1 MLSSLYS
8 KSLKILSG
16 NLLKLRRRLYY
27 ITHIPNLRINPINK
41 SIHVRPNYSA
51 RNLNISLFIDKNKIT
66 SFIVTCFLALLSD
79 VAYSS
84 NACES
89 KLSNQLPTERITL
102 VDIQLSNSS
111 AFEALD
117 LNYKK
122 IVNIDDVINNIENG
136 NKVVDVFSHGQVGQI
151 KFGKDII
158 TLSNIIDYKE
168 KIEAIGLKLGSDGV
182 INLLACDIG
191 DNEEGINL
199 LQKFSEYAQVTVL
212 ASNDK
217 TGASNKGGDWDL
229 ELLFGDENISFTP
242 LPEYMKYSDV
252 LDLDSDNDGILNTDE
267 GCSLTPAG
275 TNLFTNGSLDGTVYN
290 NSTPSS
296 WLDTGTPDTDNVS
309 SCNGLNISK
318 CGTTP
323 TNSND
328 GGTWVLLGSTPTY
341 SESIYQTVYL
351 EANVNYTVSF
361 EYANFG
367 STGGAGFLDD
377 GAIEVSYRLGFGAI
391 TVLGTTDEIALGS
404 NWYQQ
409 TYTFTPSVSGNY
421 NITFR
426 NDTDANT
433 SLYIDGLSIT
443 GDAATCEGQDTDT
456 DGTPDHLDSD
466 SDGDSCNDAIEAGFT
481 DANGDGEVDGTGYD
495 ADGKVTGSDGY
506 TTPADTD
513 NSNTP
518 DHLESNVAVCLNPP
532 VSDSDTEVETGDYD
546 FGDAVDDGTNATP
559 ATLLASNGARH
570 KYIPGGTT
578 TDVVVNSNLS
588 PPVNGTTWTYQNM
601 PNNSNAN
608 GGNNNDMLVINNN
621 LNAQG
626 ASYSGGNG
634 YDRLV
639 LGKEASYYTVVS
651 QGTNAWRVTWPN
663 GKVLNLNNVEKILY
677 GNVVTQVASPVYLG
691 DVKPDTE
698 SGTYQSTTADLDD
711 SNNGNNSSGSDDED
725 AHQNITH
732 SISSDTFSLSIPCND
747 HDGDQELGAIV
758 YGWIDFNS
766 NQQFESS
773 EYAQGVCSDANDNS
787 TGSASLTWTG
797 LPEVQTGDKLF
808 RLRITTH
815 GLPADVSSTSWDERA
830 MGAVDDGEIE
840 DHFISVISL
849 STANDVVADYGD
861 APDSYKTLKDS
872 DGPFHS
878 LSSDIFLGTTATDS
892 ESNGVPSNDAN
903 GDNLAGDNDE
913 DAVGSYSVFT
923 NKNFISQAITVTN
936 RTSSEAYLY
945 AWLDLNRNGIFEVDE
960 LFGNGREDDGT
971 NIIYPNTADA
981 TKVNLGWRFTEV
993 IADGPLYMRV
1003 RISDQ
1008 VLDAEGAND
1017 NDVDPRSYGD
1027 GGAGEVED
1035 HKLNLLVPLTSVD
1048 DCNIDL
1054 LSPSFENQSSN
1065 ESGSTVAIRNYDGP
1079 WYSWT
1084 EFGTIDHSD
1093 GSLPRWFDVFSPTNG
1108 SYFVG
1113 MVFNSTSKEGLS
1125 LDLHQPLLAGETY
1138 KLKLDVAGGQISNT
1152 GKFNA
1157 NANLDI
1163 RVWGNPQQNMVS
1175 TDPLLPPSGHVLL
1188 ASEVITSR
1196 SDLTS
1201 QELVFTPAQNMNTI
1215 TLSAYTSDNINGAQ
1229 HNHGIVFDN
1238 LELTKES
1245 IECSLIIEE
1254 DEGGQPIYD
1263 FGDAPDGLDGE
1274 QSYKTLAASNGPRH
1288 LPSTQLY
1295 MGPNPTDIESDA
1307 LVTLLADGDDNSE
1320 IDDEGALSG
1329 YYPNNVIN
1337 VGNADGSHQVRFNPL
1352 TNETGQNAYFY
1363 AWVDWNKNGIFEV
1376 DEGLATSNGEAI
1388 FYATWGEIMD
1398 TRISV
1403 PSDFDNGY
1411 YFVRIRLSATSIDLQ
1426 GATGT
1431 VEDPRSLGLVEEIG
1445 AIEDHRV
1452 YFGRFDMGDLRD
1464 TTDGTSSTTSSVDH
1478 RTRLRDNGPAHF
1490 PSTDLFIGTNPTDPD
1505 PYNTATYNTTYTS
1518 AYATKDDNS
1527 GAPTA
1532 TRDDED
1538 SLPTSQV
1545 TVNETDNLVSFDLS
1559 VTNNTGKNAYLYA
1572 WLDADHNGQ
1581 FDVGELTEVGNIADD
1596 GAIVIPDNGGSAT
1609 NYSVTWDNITSW
1621 PLLNQHYGIRFR
1633 LSEDK
1638 LLLSGAISSDEDPRA
1653 LGIHFT
1659 QGEIEDYSI
1668 RVVASGGTGGG
1679 STESDFD
1686 RDGVP
1691 DSIDIDD
1698 DNDGILDIDELG
1710 FDPNYL
1716 YRDYFDPVNPNDPNQ
1731 CPLVKHTG
1739 DSFYYSPSHVG
1750 GVGDSNP
1757 SGNALACAGQH
1768 GMGSNTGNQ
1777 VNNTWKG
1784 YGGSCSS
1791 GRYYAFLTLCNE
1803 FDTAGRCAGQ
1813 GLTATSFNDEFYRVK
1828 SQYLPTTT
1836 LKAGVTYRLRVLMSQ
1851 STMTRTQGVI
1861 NNQIINPNET
1871 IVSGENYY
1879 TFDYTPSS
1887 DEPVTTIAVRNN
1899 FVASGSNNS
1908 GQGNDFAI
1916 CGVELLTKDLDVTQE
1931 GHHRDIDADD
1941 DGIPD
1946 NIEAQTSDGY
1956 ILPNVNSFAQY
1967 IANDGL
1973 NTAYLT
1979 ASSTGGLGLTPVNTD
1994 QSAATNSDTLP
2005 DYIDDDSDADGTADI
2020 AENGPLHP
2028 DSITSSADT
2037 DGDGLL
2043 DIFDANDDS
2052 AVNGSSPGLWS
2063 PTDEVSA
2070 STVAHLKTIFGD
2082 GDSDAV
2088 DGSVVPLEQDIDYR
2102 DVDSPGNPA
2111 DYGDAPSSYKTLAA
2125 DDGPFHTPSTLLY
2138 LGTAATDIEDD
2149 GVPNADASG
2158 DDDNGTND
2166 EDGLGTY
2173 ELLANKNYISQS
2185 IKVINTTGSE
2195 AFLYAWLDL
2204 DRNGSFEVNE
2214 LFVSGREDDGSYSI
2228 DSDEPDD
2235 AVINMNWRFDSI
2247 VADGP
2252 LYMRVRLTD
2261 QILDLAGASNNALD
2275 PRSYGAGSIGEVE
2288 DHKVDLSVLLPTGE
2302 LCAID
2307 LISPSFETQTSRGNG
2322 RSIVIVDS
2330 DAPWYSWT
2338 DEGTPDHFDG
2348 TRPDWFD
2355 NYSPT
2360 DGSRFVGLTY
2370 NNENQEGLSLDLPSP
2385 LIAGETYKLT
2395 LDIAGGKLSGGKF
2408 NQAAN
2413 IDLRIWGNTQ
2423 TNVVAPGK
2431 LTVPTGHVQLASQRV
2446 SSNTVLST
2454 QELTFTPAQNMN
2466 SISLSIFTTDSIS
2479 GNTQNYGIVFDNL
2492 SLTNDANSC
2501 STDLDYGDAPD
2512 GISGKPSYKT
2522 LLENNGPSQL
2532 ASTTV
2537 RLGEVETD
2545 IDVNGQ
2551 PTANADGDDANNN
2564 DDDDVLDISLH
2575 NNIINIGEET
2585 SQYKIKLKPIYN
2597 TGGNNAYLYAWVDW
2611 NNNGIFEV
2619 YEVLSRVG
2627 TSYPAGK
2634 EGENHIGINTNN
2646 PQEADMILDIP
2657 TNVATGNYFMR
2668 IRLTEG
2674 DPLDLAGASALD
2686 EDPRSIGAVS
2696 ENGEIEDH
2704 QIRIDRFDM
2713 GDLRDELEGL
2723 STTPG
2728 SLDYTTRLE
2737 HGGPA
2742 HYPSTELFIGT
2753 EVTDAD
2759 SVDLTSSSYFNND
2772 DPRRDDDLGT
2782 DDEDAI
2788 GPIDIKDT
2796 DNLVSFDIPVTNTT
2810 GKDAYLYAWFDFDRD
2825 SVMEV
2830 GELTPVGGNTN
2841 DGAIVIPSAS
2851 GQQTVSITW
2860 TNLPAW
2866 EYINKYYNIRLRLS
2880 EDLISL
2886 NGATGSA
2893 EDPRQLGILMN
2904 RGEISDFHVYVHA
2917 NGSGG
2922 GNTQND
2928 FDRDGVPDSIDIDDD
2943 NDGILDLVELGYDP
2957 NYLFAD
2963 WFEPASGE
2971 APSHCPLIKH
2981 TANGEYNPLVH
2992 GGNSNCGLPGESS
3005 NNQRNSVWG
3014 NYGGEKC
3021 STSANPY
3028 RRGWG
3033 YLTRCSEGDTGNNCQ
3048 GTTSHV
3054 GDWYI
3059 LQNQF
3064 LPSGDVFKAG
3074 ETYTLRLHVNVWHSP
3089 ISQFRAV
3096 INGQTLSP
3104 NEALTASGDQV
3115 LTFTYNPSADGPLT
3129 SLSLRN
3135 VSGGNSGQGNDWG
3148 FCGVELLNQ
3157 TLHQQQQSGVVEGN
3171 HLDIDSDDDGI
3182 PDNIEAQTSEDYI
3195 LPNVNSFA
3203 QYIANNG
3210 LNTAYLTTSAQGKE
3224 GLTPVNTDSSLP
3236 SNADST
3242 PDYVDDDS
3250 DGDGIS
3256 DIGENGPNHPNS
3268 ITSSTDTDG
3277 DGLLDIFDSID
3288 DSSVNGSSPGQ
3299 WSPTDEVTA
3308 DTVAHLKTIFGDSD
3322 NDAVDGAIEPIQKDI
3337 DFRDMSPSS
3346 TPPGTF
3352 SVNGTIFEDIT
3363 GDGVFYDGDV
3373 VFNDN
3378 TGDQR
3383 GLSNV
3388 IVTLYLDDGD
3398 NLPSSGDT
3406 LVKTVTTDANG
3417 DYEFTEL
3424 ATGLYWVAPDAPT
3437 VSSNGSTGLVSDQ
3450 TFGMASQFQIPQTWG
3465 IQSYCADGSGGS
3477 ILSSDATHF
3486 NDACYGGKSA
3496 TAADDKTDAGTREHV
3511 TGFLLNS
3518 QIKTLGNLSFGFSF
3532 NVVVN
3537 TESSGTGSYEQ
3548 FLQNANAYSG
3558 PNIMRFVPAVSP
3570 NRATWWETSTSD
3582 VASFTALT
3590 DSDTTIDGNA
3600 YDYKDGNTD
3609 RNEDAS
3615 LLGPVTSVGAD
3626 WNTRSIAQVDTPDF
3640 AINHRR
3646 NNSCGR
3652 SFYAQ
3657 VSAESKSWSGCA
3669 AIETAS
3675 NVHNI
3680 TVQNLGVYSDD
3691 SDGTVSGAAFF
3702 ASDSIT
3708 NFDFNNNVIGVLPT
3722 GVETNNQLYRGVI
3735 INNGINWSNEIDY
3748 DGSGQIDSNYFAN
3761 TWDTAIIIWY
3771 ITGPLDTRD
3780 KFVISD
3786 NYIIDVD
3793 GSGIVLDRGTNA
3805 MTIEGNYI
3813 DNAKFAGI
3821 DNASGASQ
3829 LDILQNTVTNTQ
3841 GFYEQSNTAYDNAH
3855 VSAWSP
3861 HSGISLSY
3869 GSSIVAEFNK
3879 AINGAA
3885 GVNGIDHVSG
3895 LGRGIKISKN
3905 QFGNNG
3911 GIAIDIG
3918 EGPDGIDTTPHVYET
3933 ATNRRCYL
3941 STYHGSPTVTGPALP
3956 LIEKAELSGN
3966 TLTVEGQHCNGAF
3979 ANENSYEIQFYIVS
3993 GDSSDTST
4001 ASNTQYPK
4009 GGFSYDTNLGN
4020 EITGLMYGEGVTYL
4034 GSLTQQTNGT
4044 FSGTINVS
4052 GLSVGDTIGAI
4063 SFSDHAPGTGA
4074 VPGQTSEFSAS
4085 FIVSSGDLDFGD
4097 APDSSVG
4104 VGNQDYRTSL
4114 ADSGPSHIAST
4125 DLFLG
4130 TNETDTEEDAIGVD
4144 QLLAKGDDLSD
4155 NNDEDSIQSV
4165 YIDSSNSD
4173 FEETIAVTNTTGS
4186 DAYLYAWLDFDNNGR
4201 FDSDEGVSGMPIT
4214 ISNGAS
4220 SVTLTW
4226 SNLPALV
4233 SGESHYLRIRLSD
4246 SVITGSSSGSDED
4259 PRSFGTGSLGE
4270 VEDYRLLV
4278 KDPNQICS
4286 AINIGSFGATYSIG
4300 QGESNGS
4307 FKDQLLNSTNYG
4319 LTGIY
4324 NQVDV
4329 INVDTSNNN
4338 LLDSMSA
4345 QQLYETYDIIN
4356 VHNRDG
4362 YSAKLKEY
4370 VDLGGV
4376 LLFGYNLNG
4385 ANTIQA
4391 FGGNGSVSQIHT
4403 AEPITPLVHPINDGV
4418 FGNVENASG
4427 IANTRPSG
4435 VISDSQLPPGATVIA
4450 RSTNSMPAIFLTGIN
4465 DRAIIMFDEMFAF
4478 APEGRWYDGPVNT
4491 NQEIFMHNVMAYA
4504 LGKARCI
4511 AGFVSSSDYGD
4522 APDSSAGVGTQ
4533 NYRTSKADNGPSHT
4547 VTTDL
4552 YMGTNET
4559 DSESDAL
4566 GVNQLLA
4573 NGDDL
4578 SVNNDED
4585 SIAQIELV
4593 NTASEYSIPVEV
4605 TNSLGSDAYLYAWV
4619 DWNNNGRFD
4628 ADEAAAGMPL
4638 TVSDGDTLSRL
4649 TWSNLPSLSSG
4660 DTYYVRARISDVL
4673 LSGSASGSNED
4684 PRSYGASSDGEVE
4697 DHRLTIVDPSTPVN
4711 HVCLTDVMQNTVTDY
4726 VAWTGNNNGYNEQYT
4741 STSWSADLPI
4751 QQGFQVI
4758 GRIEATSNT
4767 AINTNSS
4774 NSGHTGLSIS
4784 RTASLVA
4791 REMAY
4796 YVTSFNTSL
4805 DGSVSVTYSYLPA
4818 SGHEDSAISI
4828 EIDNFWNTGVYTDDM
4843 TLSFTGSFGQGRTY
4857 IKPPHSGLGNL
4868 LVPTYDPNGVDIERS
4883 KVYTVLDLRQGK
4895 TGTAG
4900 GGVAYPVFTLMAGQS
4915 ITINVGNIPSGLT
4928 YSIGT
4933 NHYRVSECVKQ
4944 RDFGDAPDTS
4954 TSSDSQGNY
4963 STINGPTHEIPAS
4976 GSTVYLGST
4985 APDADDGAFGTGTDL
5000 TSQLVTIKVTTA
5012 AASTGGGNRFYF
5024 DGVENPDLF
5033 LAAGTYRF
5041 DVSAVPASHVLKFST
5056 TVDGTFNGGSEYTTG
5071 ITEGADYIDVV
5082 VDSNTESNLYYYCA
5096 NHAGMAGSSNISV
5109 DASHA
5114 LFATGDDVTNT
5125 DDEDGANT
5133 LHHGLRLGESQ
5144 FVLPVD
5150 VTVNSGTAYLYAW
5163 VDWNQDGIFATSEL
5177 QESQATT
5184 SSKVDLTFP
5193 IPANTTSGT
5202 AAVRLRVFNSAQAES
5217 GNDSLGNDTR
5227 ATSTNIEDGEV
5238 EDYALVMFDGLL
5250 ITGYVFDDDGGTN
5263 GTSTNGVK
5271 DGDELGIQGVYVTL
5285 YNETDKV
5292 CTSVLT
5298 GDGTVDVN
5306 GDSVIDD
5313 ADKGYF
5319 EFTGTKDKTYTLY
5332 ETYGAT
5338 PPLDCS
5344 ANPPSSGTVDPVT
5357 GLAVGRVIGDPPE
5370 HVSVTPNTHSI
5381 GVLTSSV
5388 HHDFADKLYEDPYD
5402 TCDTNA
5408 YLAKNSPSELYQ
5420 LNLVTVSEVE
5430 LGSAS
5435 SRVYNAIGYS
5445 ISQNLIWGVYGKNES
5460 GRGSN
5465 VVALNRNNEEVI
5477 HFNIPE
5483 LNGIGFASGDVT
5495 DDDILIIISDSGD
5508 GRRMYFIDVDVNSMT
5523 YGQYL
5528 GRSQSL
5534 TALVNNGL
5542 GDIAIHPLNTNTAWG
5557 VSGGKKLYRID
5568 FVADRSTSTYSASVT
5583 NIGQTSIELAGSS
5596 AVGAFYF
5603 DNLGFAYASVNSD
5616 GKLWRLDL
5624 SDITAQSSVLL
5635 EAILNGQGVT
5645 ANNNDGARC
5654 RYAPVPTDYGDAP
5667 ILLDTDNTTNLYPV
5681 SLVDNG
5687 PRHQTDVGLPYIG
5700 TEGPDNENDGTSSE
5714 FADFDDTNGITP
5726 DDEDGFSQ
5734 PVIDGEL
5741 AENDTV
5747 IVTVPMVVDGGL
5759 TNKLYG
5765 WIDFNGVNGLELS
5778 ERADATVTASGDVD
5792 LIFTVPAGVVLQ
5804 DTLIRLR
5811 TCSENTDCSSPTG
5824 SAGDGEVEDHIISLK
5839 PVGDLELELRL
5850 DPGENVTQGIPFNL
5864 VVKVVNQ
5871 EIPGRTHVVAPNT
5884 KVRFL
5889 IPAGYRFVRA
5899 YEGDGV
5905 TLLPDAK
5912 YIHNAAPGESIL
5924 DLGTIPIGFDDFATI
5939 RLVPVDEMSDTTI
5952 KGEIYETSILDID
5965 STPNSD
5971 FDGNEDDRDSVVP
5984 IINDTIQPD
5993 ICLSPRAVERG
6004 DAFLDTSTG
6013 EYVVTPN
6020 QGGMK
6025 GFLWSY
6031 DFIDLDKPQYMELAV
6046 YLGDRSQNTGHPGA
6060 GEAGADGMTFILS
6073 NDPKGIFAQGNTGA
6087 YMGVDGVGN
6096 ANILNYPN
6104 DRISPSLV
6112 VEFDTFDN
6120 SFMGAQDDL
6129 GSGTTNNYID
6139 HTGVYL
6145 NGDLYTP
6152 NPANHLIPAKSINGG
6167 ELEDGKYHLAQFF
6180 WDPSTQLFT
6189 YLFDGEE
6196 VGQFTHD
6203 LVASLGSN
6211 FVRFGFTGSTGA
6223 AWNLQKGCFT
6233 AAPNVLGT
6241 DLGDAPDTNQID
6253 LNNLSGPTTD
6263 ETGPGN
6269 YTTLYVNDGAMHVQA
6284 DTDDNGFIDIRLG
6297 DQWDSDSGEL
6307 QDITATADDTDNKPD
6322 EDGVDVPAIATVG
6335 QDLNIKAN
6343 ITIESGRT
6351 GVGSQLFGWI
6361 DWNQN
6366 GVWETSEQV
6375 INQPSASEG
6384 ENAFS
6389 VSVPSTAAVGYTY
6402 LRVRV
6407 CSDVG
6412 CNSPTGL
6419 AYDGEVEDYRI
6430 FVSDLIGNNTCD
6442 VVVQTQKPLT
6452 GGEIYSY
6459 HDINLTSNPVSFTTI
6474 TDPIAISGYASGDA
6488 EQINAIGFDRTL
6500 GVMFGT
6506 FVNKSVA
6513 DRDHHLF
6520 VTDREGTN
6528 FIDLGRI
6535 TAAVDTSM
6543 TRLSTGESID
6553 FTAGD
6558 ALKVRNYPSVQNIGS
6573 ATSGDV
6579 SKDGKHLV
6587 IWRNDWDSLVKINLS
6602 TLTFTTTLIQDL
6614 PAMGWSSGNK
6624 IDIGADLAISQQDGK
6639 AYFVDFVN
6647 DKLVKIDIDSG
6658 AVETLT
6664 LNYRGG
6670 VSPELDDAGKL
6681 QPGGL
6686 LIDNGINLYAI
6697 TNGGNHDKGNDG
6709 SIDLPNKSVI
6719 YQINVITGET
6729 TFVIETTA
6737 EVIQGNDVAGCLE
6750 AIDYGDAES
6759 GYAEVGH
6766 RYVDSELDGSSDMMM
6781 GATWDA
6787 DMAQI
6792 FSAAANS
6799 DDLSGI
6805 DDEDVVIP
6813 EFITVGKQVDLSVP
6827 IVASSSGFLNV
6838 WVDINNDKAFSA
6850 QEHVIQGQSVS
6861 TGTETVS
6868 FTLDSSLAD
6877 SYSGETVIR
6886 LRLCSSDS
6894 LCNTPSGIAA
6904 DGEVEDHLFTLLNN
6918 IILRGYVFEDNG
6930 ADLSGESLATAHDG
6944 KKEGK
6949 EKGISKYIVNVI
6961 LTDSD
6966 DTGLSLSTGDVIAR
6980 ATTNGS
6986 GLYEV
6991 VIPAAFS
6998 GKEMM
7003 IDVVKQASW
7012 IDISESFDASGP
7024 GTVTLGN
7031 VTDSQLLISANAGDI
7046 VTDLN
7051 FGKVKPPRMEPDNFT
7066 EAEPDKSVFF
7076 IHKFTS
7082 HTQGDVTFS
7091 VVDKKSEPENTSWQ
7105 TVLYHD
7111 VNCNGLVD
7119 GSPLEVQLTT
7129 APISVDIDNEICLI
7143 SNVFVP
7149 SDAPLNA
7156 QYEYRIEALMDFADD
7171 ANIGHGING
7180 YSVSDNDTIRATFSG
7195 AGDLQLDKTVQNV
7208 TSCLSDTNNCPV
7220 SAGTSSGGNPGD
7232 IIEYVINFTNTGS
7245 GPIKE
7250 VTIYDNVPPYT
7261 LLSAEIVCDMSLIPS
7276 SITSCNVDTP
7286 TGANSVGYDGE
7297 IQWILTGELAPGD
7310 SGSVSYRVKID

>member
-1 MLSSLYS
+1 M
-8 KSLKILSG
+8 
-16 NLLKLRRRLYY
+16 
-27 ITHIPNLRINPINK
+27 
-41 SIHVRPNYSA
+41 
-51 RNLNISLFIDKNKIT
+51 
-66 SFIVTCFLALLSD
+66 
-79 VAYSS
+79 
-84 NACES
+84 
-89 KLSNQLPTERITL
+89 
-102 VDIQLSNSS
+102 
-111 AFEALD
+111 
-117 LNYKK
+117 
-122 IVNIDDVINNIENG
+122 
-136 NKVVDVFSHGQVGQI
+136 
-151 KFGKDII
+151 
-158 TLSNIIDYKE
+158 
-168 KIEAIGLKLGSDGV
+168 
-182 INLLACDIG
+182 
-191 DNEEGINL
+191 
-199 LQKFSEYAQVTVL
+199 
-212 ASNDK
+212 
-217 TGASNKGGDWDL
+217 
-229 ELLFGDENISFTP
+229 
-242 LPEYMKYSDV
+242 
-252 LDLDSDNDGILNTDE
+252 
-267 GCSLTPAG
+267 
-275 TNLFTNGSLDGTVYN
+275 
-290 NSTPSS
+290 
-296 WLDTGTPDTDNVS
+296 
-309 SCNGLNISK
+309 
-318 CGTTP
+318 
-323 TNSND
+323 
-328 GGTWVLLGSTPTY
+328 
-341 SESIYQTVYL
+341 
-351 EANVNYTVSF
+351 
-361 EYANFG
+361 
-367 STGGAGFLDD
+367 
-377 GAIEVSYRLGFGAI
+377 
-391 TVLGTTDEIALGS
+391 
-404 NWYQQ
+404 
-409 TYTFTPSVSGNY
+409 
-421 NITFR
+421 
-426 NDTDANT
+426 
-433 SLYIDGLSIT
+433 
-443 GDAATCEGQDTDT
+443 
-456 DGTPDHLDSD
+456 
-466 SDGDSCNDAIEAGFT
+466 
-481 DANGDGEVDGTGYD
+481 
-495 ADGKVTGSDGY
+495 
-506 TTPADTD
+506 
-513 NSNTP
+513 
-518 DHLESNVAVCLNPP
+518 
-532 VSDSDTEVETGDYD
+532 
-546 FGDAVDDGTNATP
+546 
-559 ATLLASNGARH
+559 
-570 KYIPGGTT
+570 
-578 TDVVVNSNLS
+578 
-588 PPVNGTTWTYQNM
+588 
-601 PNNSNAN
+601 
-608 GGNNNDMLVINNN
+608 
-621 LNAQG
+621 
-626 ASYSGGNG
+626 
-634 YDRLV
+634 
-639 LGKEASYYTVVS
+639 
-651 QGTNAWRVTWPN
+651 
-663 GKVLNLNNVEKILY
+663 
-677 GNVVTQVASPVYLG
+677 
-691 DVKPDTE
+691 
-698 SGTYQSTTADLDD
+698 
-711 SNNGNNSSGSDDED
+711 
-725 AHQNITH
+725 
-732 SISSDTFSLSIPCND
+732 
-747 HDGDQELGAIV
+747 
-758 YGWIDFNS
+758 
-766 NQQFESS
+766 
-773 EYAQGVCSDANDNS
+773 
-787 TGSASLTWTG
+787 
-797 LPEVQTGDKLF
+797 
-808 RLRITTH
+808 
-815 GLPADVSSTSWDERA
+815 
-830 MGAVDDGEIE
+830 
-840 DHFISVISL
+840 
-849 STANDVVADYGD
+849 
-861 APDSYKTLKDS
+861 
-872 DGPFHS
+872 
-878 LSSDIFLGTTATDS
+878 
-892 ESNGVPSNDAN
+892 
-903 GDNLAGDNDE
+903 
-913 DAVGSYSVFT
+913 
-923 NKNFISQAITVTN
+923 
-936 RTSSEAYLY
+936 
-945 AWLDLNRNGIFEVDE
+945 
-960 LFGNGREDDGT
+960 
-971 NIIYPNTADA
+971 
-981 TKVNLGWRFTEV
+981 
-993 IADGPLYMRV
+993 
-1003 RISDQ
+1003 
-1008 VLDAEGAND
+1008 
-1017 NDVDPRSYGD
+1017 
-1027 GGAGEVED
+1027 
-1035 HKLNLLVPLTSVD
+1035 
-1048 DCNIDL
+1048 
-1054 LSPSFENQSSN
+1054 
-1065 ESGSTVAIRNYDGP
+1065 
-1079 WYSWT
+1079 
-1084 EFGTIDHSD
+1084 
-1093 GSLPRWFDVFSPTNG
+1093 
-1108 SYFVG
+1108 
-1113 MVFNSTSKEGLS
+1113 
-1125 LDLHQPLLAGETY
+1125 
-1138 KLKLDVAGGQISNT
+1138 
-1152 GKFNA
+1152 
-1157 NANLDI
+1157 
-1163 RVWGNPQQNMVS
+1163 
-1175 TDPLLPPSGHVLL
+1175 
-1188 ASEVITSR
+1188 
-1196 SDLTS
+1196 
-1201 QELVFTPAQNMNTI
+1201 
-1215 TLSAYTSDNINGAQ
+1215 
-1229 HNHGIVFDN
+1229 
-1238 LELTKES
+1238 
-1245 IECSLIIEE
+1245 
-1254 DEGGQPIYD
+1254 
-1263 FGDAPDGLDGE
+1263 
-1274 QSYKTLAASNGPRH
+1274 
-1288 LPSTQLY
+1288 
-1295 MGPNPTDIESDA
+1295 
-1307 LVTLLADGDDNSE
+1307 
-1320 IDDEGALSG
+1320 
-1329 YYPNNVIN
+1329 
-1337 VGNADGSHQVRFNPL
+1337 
-1352 TNETGQNAYFY
+1352 
-1363 AWVDWNKNGIFEV
+1363 
-1376 DEGLATSNGEAI
+1376 
-1388 FYATWGEIMD
+1388 
-1398 TRISV
+1398 
-1403 PSDFDNGY
+1403 
-1411 YFVRIRLSATSIDLQ
+1411 
-1426 GATGT
+1426 
-1431 VEDPRSLGLVEEIG
+1431 
-1445 AIEDHRV
+1445 
-1452 YFGRFDMGDLRD
+1452 
-1464 TTDGTSSTTSSVDH
+1464 
-1478 RTRLRDNGPAHF
+1478 
-1490 PSTDLFIGTNPTDPD
+1490 
-1505 PYNTATYNTTYTS
+1505 
-1518 AYATKDDNS
+1518 
-1527 GAPTA
+1527 
-1532 TRDDED
+1532 
-1538 SLPTSQV
+1538 
-1545 TVNETDNLVSFDLS
+1545 
-1559 VTNNTGKNAYLYA
+1559 
-1572 WLDADHNGQ
+1572 
-1581 FDVGELTEVGNIADD
+1581 
-1596 GAIVIPDNGGSAT
+1596 
-1609 NYSVTWDNITSW
+1609 
-1621 PLLNQHYGIRFR
+1621 
-1633 LSEDK
+1633 
-1638 LLLSGAISSDEDPRA
+1638 
-1653 LGIHFT
+1653 
-1659 QGEIEDYSI
+1659 
-1668 RVVASGGTGGG
+1668 
-1679 STESDFD
+1679 
-1686 RDGVP
+1686 
-1691 DSIDIDD
+1691 
-1698 DNDGILDIDELG
+1698 
-1710 FDPNYL
+1710 
-1716 YRDYFDPVNPNDPNQ
+1716 
-1731 CPLVKHTG
+1731 
-1739 DSFYYSPSHVG
+1739 
-1750 GVGDSNP
+1750 
-1757 SGNALACAGQH
+1757 
-1768 GMGSNTGNQ
+1768 
-1777 VNNTWKG
+1777 
-1784 YGGSCSS
+1784 
-1791 GRYYAFLTLCNE
+1791 
-1803 FDTAGRCAGQ
+1803 
-1813 GLTATSFNDEFYRVK
+1813 
-1828 SQYLPTTT
+1828 
-1836 LKAGVTYRLRVLMSQ
+1836 
-1851 STMTRTQGVI
+1851 
-1861 NNQIINPNET
+1861 
-1871 IVSGENYY
+1871 
-1879 TFDYTPSS
+1879 
-1887 DEPVTTIAVRNN
+1887 
-1899 FVASGSNNS
+1899 
-1908 GQGNDFAI
+1908 
-1916 CGVELLTKDLDVTQE
+1916 
-1931 GHHRDIDADD
+1931 
-1941 DGIPD
+1941 
-1946 NIEAQTSDGY
+1946 
-1956 ILPNVNSFAQY
+1956 
-1967 IANDGL
+1967 
-1973 NTAYLT
+1973 
-1979 ASSTGGLGLTPVNTD
+1979 
-1994 QSAATNSDTLP
+1994 
-2005 DYIDDDSDADGTADI
+2005 
-2020 AENGPLHP
+2020 
-2028 DSITSSADT
+2028 
-2037 DGDGLL
+2037 
-2043 DIFDANDDS
+2043 
-2052 AVNGSSPGLWS
+2052 
-2063 PTDEVSA
+2063 
-2070 STVAHLKTIFGD
+2070 
-2082 GDSDAV
+2082 
-2088 DGSVVPLEQDIDYR
+2088 
-2102 DVDSPGNPA
+2102 
-2111 DYGDAPSSYKTLAA
+2111 
-2125 DDGPFHTPSTLLY
+2125 
-2138 LGTAATDIEDD
+2138 
-2149 GVPNADASG
+2149 
-2158 DDDNGTND
+2158 
-2166 EDGLGTY
+2166 
-2173 ELLANKNYISQS
+2173 
-2185 IKVINTTGSE
+2185 
-2195 AFLYAWLDL
+2195 
-2204 DRNGSFEVNE
+2204 
-2214 LFVSGREDDGSYSI
+2214 
-2228 DSDEPDD
+2228 
-2235 AVINMNWRFDSI
+2235 
-2247 VADGP
+2247 
-2252 LYMRVRLTD
+2252 
-2261 QILDLAGASNNALD
+2261 
-2275 PRSYGAGSIGEVE
+2275 
-2288 DHKVDLSVLLPTGE
+2288 
-2302 LCAID
+2302 
-2307 LISPSFETQTSRGNG
+2307 
-2322 RSIVIVDS
+2322 
-2330 DAPWYSWT
+2330 
-2338 DEGTPDHFDG
+2338 
-2348 TRPDWFD
+2348 
-2355 NYSPT
+2355 
-2360 DGSRFVGLTY
+2360 
-2370 NNENQEGLSLDLPSP
+2370 
-2385 LIAGETYKLT
+2385 
-2395 LDIAGGKLSGGKF
+2395 
-2408 NQAAN
+2408 
-2413 IDLRIWGNTQ
+2413 
-2423 TNVVAPGK
+2423 
-2431 LTVPTGHVQLASQRV
+2431 
-2446 SSNTVLST
+2446 
-2454 QELTFTPAQNMN
+2454 
-2466 SISLSIFTTDSIS
+2466 
-2479 GNTQNYGIVFDNL
+2479 
-2492 SLTNDANSC
+2492 
-2501 STDLDYGDAPD
+2501 
-2512 GISGKPSYKT
+2512 
-2522 LLENNGPSQL
+2522 
-2532 ASTTV
+2532 
-2537 RLGEVETD
+2537 
-2545 IDVNGQ
+2545 
-2551 PTANADGDDANNN
+2551 
-2564 DDDDVLDISLH
+2564 
-2575 NNIINIGEET
+2575 
-2585 SQYKIKLKPIYN
+2585 
-2597 TGGNNAYLYAWVDW
+2597 
-2611 NNNGIFEV
+2611 
-2619 YEVLSRVG
+2619 
-2627 TSYPAGK
+2627 
-2634 EGENHIGINTNN
+2634 
-2646 PQEADMILDIP
+2646 
-2657 TNVATGNYFMR
+2657 
-2668 IRLTEG
+2668 
-2674 DPLDLAGASALD
+2674 
-2686 EDPRSIGAVS
+2686 
-2696 ENGEIEDH
+2696 
-2704 QIRIDRFDM
+2704 
-2713 GDLRDELEGL
+2713 
-2723 STTPG
+2723 
-2728 SLDYTTRLE
+2728 
-2737 HGGPA
+2737 
-2742 HYPSTELFIGT
+2742 
-2753 EVTDAD
+2753 
-2759 SVDLTSSSYFNND
+2759 
-2772 DPRRDDDLGT
+2772 
-2782 DDEDAI
+2782 
-2788 GPIDIKDT
+2788 
-2796 DNLVSFDIPVTNTT
+2796 
-2810 GKDAYLYAWFDFDRD
+2810 
-2825 SVMEV
+2825 
-2830 GELTPVGGNTN
+2830 
-2841 DGAIVIPSAS
+2841 
-2851 GQQTVSITW
+2851 
-2860 TNLPAW
+2860 
-2866 EYINKYYNIRLRLS
+2866 
-2880 EDLISL
+2880 
-2886 NGATGSA
+2886 
-2893 EDPRQLGILMN
+2893 
-2904 RGEISDFHVYVHA
+2904 
-2917 NGSGG
+2917 
-2922 GNTQND
+2922 
-2928 FDRDGVPDSIDIDDD
+2928 
-2943 NDGILDLVELGYDP
+2943 
-2957 NYLFAD
+2957 
-2963 WFEPASGE
+2963 
-2971 APSHCPLIKH
+2971 
-2981 TANGEYNPLVH
+2981 
-2992 GGNSNCGLPGESS
+2992 
-3005 NNQRNSVWG
+3005 
-3014 NYGGEKC
+3014 
-3021 STSANPY
+3021 
-3028 RRGWG
+3028 
-3033 YLTRCSEGDTGNNCQ
+3033 
-3048 GTTSHV
+3048 
-3054 GDWYI
+3054 
-3059 LQNQF
+3059 
-3064 LPSGDVFKAG
+3064 
-3074 ETYTLRLHVNVWHSP
+3074 
-3089 ISQFRAV
+3089 
-3096 INGQTLSP
+3096 SP
-3104 NEALTASGDQV
+3104 NEALTASGDQI

-3210 LNTAYLTTSAQGKE
+3210 LNTAYLTTSDQGKE
-3224 GLTPVNTDSSLP
+3224 GLTPVNTDESLP
-3236 SNADST
+3236 LNTDST

-3250 DGDGIS
+3250 DGDGVS
-3256 DIGENGPNHPNS
+3256 DISENGPNHPNS
-3268 ITSSTDTDG
+3268 ITSTTDTDG

-3346 TPPGTF
+3346 TPPAGTF
-3352 SVNGTIFEDIT
+3352 SVDGTIFEDIT

-3383 GLSNV
+3383 ALSNV

-3398 NLPSSGDT
+3398 NLPSSSDT
-3406 LVKTVTTDANG
+3406 FVKTVTTDANG
-3417 DYEFTEL
+3417 YYEFTDL
-3424 ATGLYWVAPDAPT
+3424 ATGVYWVAPDAPT
-3437 VSSNGSTGLVSDQ
+3437 VSSNGSTGLVADQ
-3450 TFGMASQFQIPQTWG
+3450 TFGMASQFQIPQAWG

-3477 ILSSDATHF
+3477 ILSSDTTHF

-3511 TGFLLNS
+3511 TGFLLNA
-3518 QIKTLGNLSFGFSF
+3518 QIQELGNLSFGFSF

-3558 PNIMRFVPAVSP
+3558 SNVMRFVPAVSP

-3626 WNTRSIAQVDTPDF
+3626 WNTRSISQVDTPDF

-3669 AIETAS
+3669 AIETVS

-3691 SDGTVSGAAFF
+3691 SDGTVSGPAFF

-3748 DGSGQIDSNYFAN
+3748 DGSGRIDSNYLAN

-3771 ITGPLDTRD
+3771 ITGPLDPRD

-3805 MTIEGNYI
+3805 TTIEGNYI

-3979 ANENSYEIQFYIVS
+3979 VSENSYEIQFYIVS
-3993 GDSSDTST
+3993 GDSSDIST

-4009 GGFSYDTNLGN
+4009 GGFSFDTNLGN

-4044 FSGTINVS
+4044 FTGTINVS

-4097 APDSSVG
+4097 APDDGDSSSGNDYLTTLATGGPSHEVPITGATVYIGTTAPDTDDGTLQNSDATADDNNEVSSGVNDEDAFATPVQIQTNSSGYSKEIACNGDGANVYAWIDINNDGVFESTESAQAATCSDSGSGDGSVTLSWSGWSPLSTGNTFMRVRITTDTLTDSNTSDALDSRSIGAASDGEVEDHQVTIADCVTTLSTDMGNAVNPTNGLSGGRYPKETYRPYGLEIYEAHIGGNYGFRENAAVTNDTGAGASFWVGDRALSIDLVNSDGSKRTANAVGIVPDQAGDGATVLTVIAFDINNNQIGSKTITEANTHNNNNINPALIITTADTGGVPIHRIAYDNDRNSASVDAVIGAFIEDCYVNLLDYGDAPDSSVG
-4104 VGNQDYRTSL
+4104 MDNQDYRTSL
-4114 ADSGPSHIAST
+4114 ADSGPSHTASL
-4125 DLFLG
+4125 DLF
-4130 TNETDTEEDAIGVD
+4130 
-4144 QLLAKGDDLSD
+4144 
-4155 NNDEDSIQSV
+4155 
-4165 YIDSSNSD
+4165 
-4173 FEETIAVTNTTGS
+4173 
-4186 DAYLYAWLDFDNNGR
+4186 
-4201 FDSDEGVSGMPIT
+4201 
-4214 ISNGAS
+4214 
-4220 SVTLTW
+4220 
-4226 SNLPALV
+4226 
-4233 SGESHYLRIRLSD
+4233 
-4246 SVITGSSSGSDED
+4246 
-4259 PRSFGTGSLGE
+4259 
-4270 VEDYRLLV
+4270 
-4278 KDPNQICS
+4278 
-4286 AINIGSFGATYSIG
+4286 IGS
-4300 QGESNGS
+4300 
-4307 FKDQLLNSTNYG
+4307 
-4319 LTGIY
+4319 
-4324 NQVDV
+4324 
-4329 INVDTSNNN
+4329 
-4338 LLDSMSA
+4338 
-4345 QQLYETYDIIN
+4345 
-4356 VHNRDG
+4356 
-4362 YSAKLKEY
+4362 
-4370 VDLGGV
+4370 
-4376 LLFGYNLNG
+4376 
-4385 ANTIQA
+4385 
-4391 FGGNGSVSQIHT
+4391 
-4403 AEPITPLVHPINDGV
+4403 
-4418 FGNVENASG
+4418 
-4427 IANTRPSG
+4427 
-4435 VISDSQLPPGATVIA
+4435 
-4450 RSTNSMPAIFLTGIN
+4450 
-4465 DRAIIMFDEMFAF
+4465 
-4478 APEGRWYDGPVNT
+4478 
-4491 NQEIFMHNVMAYA
+4491 
-4504 LGKARCI
+4504 
-4511 AGFVSSSDYGD
+4511 
-4522 APDSSAGVGTQ
+4522 
-4533 NYRTSKADNGPSHT
+4533 
-4547 VTTDL
+4547 
-4552 YMGTNET
+4552 NET
-4559 DSESDAL
+4559 DSEADAL
-4566 GVNQLLA
+4566 GVDQLLA

-4578 SVNNDED
+4578 DANNDED
-4585 SIAQIELV
+4585 GITQIELV
-4593 NTASEYSIPVEV
+4593 NTASEYSMPIEV
-4605 TNSLGSDAYLYAWV
+4605 TNTLGSDAYLYAWV
-4619 DWNNNGRFD
+4619 DWDNNGRFD
-4628 ADEAAAGMPL
+4628 ADEAVSDMPL
-4638 TVSDGDTLSRL
+4638 TVSNGDTLARL
-4649 TWSNLPSLSSG
+4649 TWSTLPSLSSG

-4673 LSGSASGSNED
+4673 LSGSPSGSDED
-4684 PRSYGASSDGEVE
+4684 PRSYGASSVGEVE
-4697 DHRLTIVDPSTPVN
+4697 DHLLTVVTSSTPIN
-4711 HVCLTDVMQNTVTDY
+4711 SVCMTDVFENSMTKY
-4726 VAWTGNNNGYNEQYT
+4726 MHWTGNNGSYNNQFT
-4741 STSWSADLPI
+4741 STSWSSNLIRKDGPT
-4751 QQGFQVI
+4751 V
-4758 GRIEATSNT
+4758 GRIQVSYSADENVNQSQTGF
-4767 AINTNSS
+4767 
-4774 NSGHTGLSIS
+4774 SGFGVY
-4784 RTASLVA
+4784 RTDADQIREVA
-4791 REMAY
+4791 GY
-4796 YVTSFNTSL
+4796 KTWIDNVS
-4805 DGSVSVTYSYLPA
+4805 DGQVEVTYEFLPA
-4818 SGHEDSAISI
+4818 AGYEDTTVSI
-4828 EIDNFWNTGVYTDDM
+4828 EFDNFHSSAYWNDETTVRFSGI
-4843 TLSFTGSFGQGRTY
+4843 FGQGRTY
-4857 IKPPHSGLGNL
+4857 LRAPNYNVMID
-4868 LVPTYDPNGVDIERS
+4868 YDPGGVVIEPG
-4883 KVYTVLDLRQGK
+4883 KTYTVQELRQEHVDSPNGL
-4895 TGTAG
+4895 
-4900 GGVAYPVFTLMAGQS
+4900 AYPVFTLSAGQTLTVKVANMPPS
-4915 ITINVGNIPSGLT
+4915 TQTNWLIP
-4928 YSIGT
+4928 
-4933 NHYRVSECVKQ
+4933 NAHFDVSECAKQ
-4944 RDFGDAPDTS
+4944 RDFGDAPDAS
-4954 TSSDSQGNY
+4954 TSSDGQGNY
-4963 STINGPTHEIPAS
+4963 TTINGPTHEIPSS

-4985 APDADDGAFGTGTDL
+4985 APDADDGAFGTGTEL

-5024 DGVENPDLF
+5024 DGIENPDLF

-5041 DVSAVPASHVLKFST
+5041 DVSAVPASHILKFST
-5056 TVDGTFNGGSEYTTG
+5056 TADGTFNGGSEYTTG
-5071 ITEGADYIDVV
+5071 LTEGADYIDVV

-5096 NHAGMAGSSNISV
+5096 NHAGMAGSANISV

-5163 VDWNQDGIFATSEL
+5163 VDWNQDGVFATSEL
-5177 QESQATT
+5177 QESQTTT
-5184 SSKVDLTFP
+5184 SSNVDLTFP

-5271 DGDELGIQGVYVTL
+5271 DGDELGIQAVYVTL

-5319 EFTGTKDKTYTLY
+5319 EFIGTKDKTYILY

-5344 ANPPSSGTVDPVT
+5344 VNPPSSGTIDPIT

-5370 HVSVTPNTHSI
+5370 HVSVTPNTHNI

-5408 YLAKNSPSELYQ
+5408 YLAKNTPSELYQ
-5420 LNLVTVSEVE
+5420 LNLVTVTETE

-5508 GRRMYFIDVDVNSMT
+5508 GRRMYFIDVDVNSTT

-5534 TALVNNGL
+5534 TSLVSNGL

-5557 VSGGKKLYRID
+5557 ISGGKKLFRID
-5568 FVADRSTSTYSASVT
+5568 FVADKSTSTYTASVT
-5583 NIGQTSIELAGSS
+5583 NIGQTSIDLAGSS

-5635 EAILNGQGVT
+5635 DAILNGQGVT

-5687 PRHQTDVGLPYIG
+5687 PRHQTDIGLPYIG
-5700 TEGPDNENDGTSSE
+5700 TESPDNENDGTSSE
-5714 FADFDDTNGITP
+5714 LADFDDTNGITP

-5747 IVTVPMVVDGGL
+5747 TVTVPMVVDGGF

-5765 WIDFNGVNGLELS
+5765 WIDFNSVNGLELA
-5778 ERADATVTASGDVD
+5778 ERAEATVTASGDVD

-5939 RLVPVDEMSDTTI
+5939 RLVPIDPMSDTTI
-5952 KGEIYETSILDID
+5952 KGEIYQSSILDID

-5971 FDGNEDDRDSVVP
+5971 FDGDEDDRDSVVP
-5984 IINDTIQPD
+5984 IINNTIQPG

-6004 DAFLDTSTG
+6004 DAFLDISTG

-6031 DFIDLDKPQYMELAV
+6031 DFIDLSKPQYMELAV
-6046 YLGDRSQNTGHPGA
+6046 YLGDRSQNSGHPGA

-6096 ANILNYPN
+6096 ANVLNYPN

-6112 VEFDTFDN
+6112 VEFDTYDN

-6167 ELEDGKYHLAQFF
+6167 ELEDGKYHLAQFI
-6180 WDPSTQLFT
+6180 WDPNTQLFT
-6189 YLFDGEE
+6189 YFFDGEE

-6375 INQPSASEG
+6375 INQPSAAEG

-6535 TAAVDTSM
+6535 TAAEDTSM

-6579 SKDGKHLV
+6579 SKDGKYLV

-6602 TLTFTTTLIQDL
+6602 TLTFTATLIQDL

-6658 AVETLT
+6658 AVETMT

-6670 VSPELDDAGKL
+6670 VSPEVNDADKL

-6697 TNGGNHDKGNDG
+6697 TNGGNHDKGNNG
-6709 SIDLPNKSVI
+6709 SIDLLNKSVI

-6737 EVIQGNDVAGCLE
+6737 DVIQGNDVAGCLE

-6766 RYVDSELDGSSDMMM
+6766 RYVDSALDGSSDMMM
-6781 GATWDA
+6781 GTTWDA

-6799 DDLSGI
+6799 DDISGI

-6827 IVASSSGFLNV
+6827 IVASSGGFINV
-6838 WVDINNDKAFSA
+6838 WVDINNDTAFSS
-6850 QEHVIQGQSVS
+6850 QEHLIQGQAVS

-6868 FTLDSSLAD
+6868 FTLDSALAD

-6886 LRLCSSDS
+6886 LRLCSVDS

-6930 ADLSGESLATAHDG
+6930 ADLAGESLATAHDG
-6944 KKEGK
+6944 KKDGK
-6949 EKGISKYIVNVI
+6949 EKGISKYTVNVI

-6966 DTGLSLSTGDVIAR
+6966 DTGLSLSTGDVITR
-6980 ATTNGS
+6980 TITNGS

-6998 GKEMM
+6998 GKEIML
-7003 IDVVKQASW
+7003 DVVKQASW
-7012 IDISESFDASGP
+7012 IDISESFDTSGP

-7082 HTQGDVTFS
+7082 HTQGDVMFS

-7119 GSPLEVQLTT
+7119 GSPLEGQLTT
-7129 APISVDIDNEICLI
+7129 APISVNVDNEICLI

-7156 QYEYRIEALMDFADD
+7156 QYDYRIEAVMDFADD
-7171 ANIGHGING
+7171 ANIGHGIVG
-7180 YSVSDNDTIRATFSG
+7180 YSVSDKDTIRATFSG
-7195 AGDLQLDKTVQNV
+7195 AGDLQLDKSVQNV
-7208 TSCLSDTNNCPV
+7208 TTCLTDTSSCPV
-7220 SAGTSSGGNPGD
+7220 SPGTSSGGNPGD
-7232 IIEYVINFTNTGS
+7232 IIEYVISFTNTGS

-7261 LLSAEIVCDMSLIPS
+7261 LLSTQIICEMSLIPS

-7286 TGANSVGYDGE
+7286 TGVNSAGYDGE
-7297 IQWILTGELAPGD
+7297 IKWILNGELAPGD
-7310 SGSVSYRVKID
+7310 SGSVSYRVKIN